1 MNEEREQKL
10 DYQALIDHLVN
21 HENYGKYFTGDKYQ
35 VEPGS
40 RYDAWMIATVISN
53 LSIDEKLDKVIS
65 EALESFHR
73 GAKSPNTVTS
83 FLFVPE
89 KYLKVSYNTFGF
101 A

>member
-40 RYDAWMIATVISN
+40 RYDAWMIATVLSN
-53 LSIDEKLDKVIS
+53 LSIDEKLDKVIELLS
-65 EALESFHR
+65 NNKR
-73 GAKSPNTVTS
+73 K
-83 FLFVPE
+83 E
-89 KYLKVSYNTFGF
+89 KEEPVLKRRVRR
-101 A
+101 